1 MKAAGLLTS
10 LIPLIFPISPLATV
24 RMCLQDLTGCLHQHQ
39 RPSYMNLQLL
49 GHMIQ
54 SRHFGRIV
62 LFISISFLQ
71 AGGDVADH
79 TGGSGREHTCQ
90 TTFSNSTY
98 NNTPESLVGPISF
111 LLNIIFGFS
120 QALFMQFIYSS
131 GFLVLAKKKTI
142 LEKCWLNPGSWK
154 FRRPKHRCPW
164 ERR

>member
-10 LIPLIFPISPLATV
+10 LILLIFPMSPLAIV
-24 RMCLQDLTGCLHQHQ
+24 PICLQDLTGCLHQHQ

-111 LLNIIFGFS
+111 LWNIIFGFFPS
-120 QALFMQFIYSS
+120 SLYAIYI
-131 GFLVLAKKKTI
+131 FLRFSDSCEKKTI
-142 LEKCWLNPGSWK
+142 LEKFAG
-154 FRRPKHRCPW
+154 
-164 ERR
+164 